1 MRQRRFNRRRP
12 GGGQRHPQQHD
23 QQQGGQ
29 FADQGAPVP
38 TEPGQPPAT
47 DAAQPNIVNT
57 TEPQSSATPA
67 VQVTEPSHQ
76 QSTQGQPQQN
86 QPPQRQL
93 TPCRGVLEVG
103 EKGFGFLRNPARS
116 FQISPNDI
124 YVSPDMIRK
133 YKLRPGIEV
142 DGKSAPPKKGSPQL
156 VEINTI
162 NGDAPEKFMNLK
174 KFDDLTVI
182 QPDERF
188 IMETVPDRYTTRVL
202 DVVAPIGKGT
212 RGLIVAAPRTGKTT
226 LLHHIADAVIT
237 NHPDVHTMV
246 LLVDERPEETTD
258 FRRSIKG
265 GEVLA
270 STNDQTIEDH
280 VRTAKMAIER
290 AKRLVEAGKDVFVV
304 LDSIT
309 RLARAFNNY
318 IGSTGRTMTGGLD
331 ARAMEQPRRIFA
343 SARNTE
349 EAGSLTIVATALIE
363 TGSRMD
369 ELIFQEFKGT
379 GNMEL
384 VLDRKIAEQRY
395 WPAVDINM
403 SGTRREELLLTPPEL
418 EAIARMRRALAGA
431 PPVEAIQKLLNGL
444 SKLKTNKEFL
454 IAVGKGG

>member
-1 MRQRRFNRRRP
+1 MNET
-12 GGGQRHPQQHD
+12 
-23 QQQGGQ
+23 QQQQ
-29 FADQGAPVP
+29 TQ
-38 TEPGQPPAT
+38 Q
-47 DAAQPNIVNT
+47 
-57 TEPQSSATPA
+57 
-67 VQVTEPSHQ
+67 Q
-76 QSTQGQPQQN
+76 QSTN
-86 QPPQRQL
+86 SEV
-93 TPCRGVLEVG
+93 RGVLEVG

-124 YVSPDMIRK
+124 YVSPDIIRK
-133 YKLRPGIEV
+133 HRLRAGLEIEGRAV
-142 DGKSAPPKKGSPQL
+142 PPKKGSPQL
-156 VEINTI
+156 AEIFKI
-162 NGDAPEKFMNLK
+162 NGAPPEKWTTLK

-182 QPDERF
+182 QPNERF
-188 IMETVPDRYTTRVL
+188 ILETVPDRMTTRVM
-202 DVVAPIGKGT
+202 DIIAPIGKGQ

-226 LLHHIADAVIT
+226 LLHHIADAVLT

-265 GEVLA
+265 GEVIA

-280 VRTAKMAIER
+280 VRTAKIAIER
-290 AKRLVEAGKDVFVV
+290 AKRLVEFGRHVFIV

-318 IGSTGRTMTGGLD
+318 IGSTGRTLTGGLD

-349 EAGSLTIVATALIE
+349 EGGSLTIMATALID

-379 GNMEL
+379 GNLEL

-395 WPAVDINM
+395 WPAVDLNA
-403 SGTRREELLLTPPEL
+403 SGTRREELLLSPKEL
-418 EAIARMRRALAGA
+418 EAVARLRRALSAV
-431 PPVEAIQKLLNGL
+431 PPVEAIQKLLTGL
-444 SKLKTNKEFL
+444 SKFKTNAEFL
-454 IAVGKGG
+454 KAVG

>member
-1 MRQRRFNRRRP
+1 VNETEQ
-12 GGGQRHPQQHD
+12 PQ
-23 QQQGGQ
+23 
-29 FADQGAPVP
+29 
-38 TEPGQPPAT
+38 T
-47 DAAQPNIVNT
+47 
-57 TEPQSSATPA
+57 
-67 VQVTEPSHQ
+67 
-76 QSTQGQPQQN
+76 QPQQPPPQ
-86 QPPQRQL
+86 QPPDSQV
-93 TPCRGVLEVG
+93 RGILEVG

-124 YVSPDMIRK
+124 YVSPDVIRK
-133 YKLRPGIEV
+133 FKLRPGLEIEGRAV
-142 DGKSAPPKKGSPQL
+142 PPKKGSPQL
-156 VEINTI
+156 AEIFKI
-162 NGDAPEKFMNLK
+162 NSQPPEKWMGLK
-174 KFDDLTVI
+174 RFDDLTSLN
-182 QPDERF
+182 PNERF
-188 IMETVPDRYTTRVL
+188 VLETVPDRYTTRVVDL
-202 DVVAPIGKGT
+202 IAPIGKGT

-226 LLHHIADAVIT
+226 LLHHIADAVLT

-258 FRRSIKG
+258 FRRSVKG
-265 GEVLA
+265 GEVIA
-270 STNDQTIEDH
+270 STNDQTIEEH

-290 AKRLVEAGKDVFVV
+290 AKRLVEFGRDVFIV

-343 SARNTE
+343 SARKGE
-349 EAGSLTIVATALIE
+349 EGGSLTIIATALIE

-379 GNMEL
+379 GNSEL

-395 WPAVDINM
+395 WPAVDINA
-403 SGTRREELLLTPPEL
+403 SGTRREELLLAPKDL
-418 EAIARMRRALAGA
+418 EAITRLRRALSGA

-454 IAVGKGG
+454 KAMVEA

>member
-1 MRQRRFNRRRP
+1 MN
-12 GGGQRHPQQHD
+12 D
-23 QQQGGQ
+23 
-29 FADQGAPVP
+29 
-38 TEPGQPPAT
+38 TEK
-47 DAAQPNIVNT
+47 
-57 TEPQSSATPA
+57 S
-67 VQVTEPSHQ
+67 
-76 QSTQGQPQQN
+76 QPQQT
-86 QPPQRQL
+86 QPNDQPQSAPSHKPPERG
-93 TPCRGVLEVG
+93 TPCKGVLEVG
-103 EKGFGFLRNPARS
+103 EKGFGFLRNPAKS

-124 YVSPDMIRK
+124 YVSPDVIRK
-133 YKLRPGIEV
+133 YRLRAGLEIEGRAV
-142 DGKSAPPKKGSPQL
+142 PPKKGSPQL
-156 VEINTI
+156 AEIYTI
-162 NGDAPEKFMNLK
+162 NGQPPEKFGSLK

-182 QPDERF
+182 QPNERF
-188 IMETVPDRYTTRVL
+188 ILETVPDRLTTRVL
-202 DVVAPIGKGT
+202 DLVAPVGKGT

-226 LLHHIADAVIT
+226 LLHHIADAVLT

-265 GEVLA
+265 GEVIA
-270 STNDQTIEDH
+270 STNDQTIEEH

-290 AKRLVEAGKDVFVV
+290 AKRMVECGKDVFIV

-318 IGSTGRTMTGGLD
+318 TGSTGRTMTGGLD
-331 ARAMEQPRRIFA
+331 ARAMEWPRRIFA
-343 SARNTE
+343 SARKAE
-349 EAGSLTIVATALIE
+349 EGGSLTIVATALIE

-395 WPAVDINM
+395 WPAVDINL
-403 SGTRREELLLTPPEL
+403 SGTRREELLIPPKDL

-444 SKLKTNKEFL
+444 QKIKTNKEFL
-454 IAVGKGG
+454 KQLASA

>member
-1 MRQRRFNRRRP
+1 MKETE
-12 GGGQRHPQQHD
+12 
-23 QQQGGQ
+23 QQQQ
-29 FADQGAPVP
+29 P
-38 TEPGQPPAT
+38 T
-47 DAAQPNIVNT
+47 
-57 TEPQSSATPA
+57 QS
-67 VQVTEPSHQ
+67 
-76 QSTQGQPQQN
+76 QPQQ
-86 QPPQRQL
+86 QPAGSEV
-93 TPCRGVLEVG
+93 RGVLEVG
-103 EKGFGFLRNPARS
+103 EKGFGFLRNPAKS

-124 YVSPDMIRK
+124 YVSPDVIRK
-133 YKLRPGIEV
+133 SRLRAGLEIEGRAV
-142 DGKSAPPKKGSPQL
+142 PPKKGSPQL
-156 VEINTI
+156 AEIFKI
-162 NGDAPEKFMNLK
+162 NGQPPEKWPTVK
-174 KFDDLTVI
+174 KFDDLTSLN
-182 QPDERF
+182 PNERF
-188 IMETVPDRYTTRVL
+188 VLETVPDRYTTRVV
-202 DVVAPIGKGT
+202 DIIAPVGKGT

-226 LLHHIADAVIT
+226 LLHHIADAILT

-265 GEVLA
+265 GEVIA
-270 STNDQTIEDH
+270 STNDQTIEEH

-290 AKRLVEAGKDVFVV
+290 AKRLVEFGRDVFIV

-343 SARNTE
+343 SARKAE
-349 EAGSLTIVATALIE
+349 EGGSLTIIATALID

-379 GNMEL
+379 GNSEL

-395 WPAVDINM
+395 WPAVDLNA
-403 SGTRREELLLTPPEL
+403 SGTRREELLLAPKDL
-418 EAIARMRRALAGA
+418 EGITRLRRALSGA

-454 IAVGKGG
+454 KAMVEA

>member
-1 MRQRRFNRRRP
+1 VNETE
-12 GGGQRHPQQHD
+12 
-23 QQQGGQ
+23 QQQ
-29 FADQGAPVP
+29 
-38 TEPGQPPAT
+38 TQPP
-47 DAAQPNIVNT
+47 P
-57 TEPQSSATPA
+57 
-67 VQVTEPSHQ
+67 
-76 QSTQGQPQQN
+76 
-86 QPPQRQL
+86 QPPTDSQV
-93 TPCRGVLEVG
+93 RGVLEVG

-124 YVSPDMIRK
+124 YVSPDVIRK
-133 YKLRPGIEV
+133 FRLRPGLEIEGRAV
-142 DGKSAPPKKGSPQL
+142 PPKKGSPQL
-156 VEINTI
+156 AEIFKI
-162 NGDAPEKFMNLK
+162 NAQPPEKWMSLK
-174 KFDDLTVI
+174 KFDDLTSLN
-182 QPDERF
+182 PNERF
-188 IMETVPDRYTTRVL
+188 VLETVPDRYTTRVVDL
-202 DVVAPIGKGT
+202 VAPIGKGT

-226 LLHHIADAVIT
+226 LLHHIADAVLT

-258 FRRSIKG
+258 FRRSVKG
-265 GEVLA
+265 GEVIA
-270 STNDQTIEDH
+270 STNDQTIEEH

-290 AKRLVEAGKDVFVV
+290 AKRLVEFGRDVFIV

-343 SARNTE
+343 SARKGE
-349 EAGSLTIVATALIE
+349 EGGSLTIIATALIE

-379 GNMEL
+379 GNSEL

-395 WPAVDINM
+395 WPAVDINA
-403 SGTRREELLLTPPEL
+403 SGTRREELLLAPKDL
-418 EAIARMRRALAGA
+418 EAITRLRRALSGA

-454 IAVGKGG
+454 KAMVEA